1 MFKIISDWDG
11 VILAKRKDLAQ
22 AITEAAEWAEYDD
35 ILVKVFDKQGNE
47 VYCIDGYAEAVA
59 ELYEEVEEE
68 D

>member
-11 VILAKRKDLAQ
+11 VILAKRKDLDQ

-47 VYCIDGYAEAVA
+47 V
-59 ELYEEVEEE
+59 
-68 D
+68 